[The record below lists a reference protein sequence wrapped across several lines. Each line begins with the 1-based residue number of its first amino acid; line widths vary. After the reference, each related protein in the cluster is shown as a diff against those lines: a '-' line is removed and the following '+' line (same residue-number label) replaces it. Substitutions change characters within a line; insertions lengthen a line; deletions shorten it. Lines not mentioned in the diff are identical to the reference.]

1 MLFIKE
7 NIIPLPVSP
16 PRLEIQ
22 DNSLICRIKKS
33 GELNMVWIN
42 IVELFNSV
50 YTSYTEIGN
59 TCRQYTV
66 YDMCGKM
73 ILQMNFKDD
82 IFWN

>member
-1 MLFIKE
+1 MKE
-7 NIIPLPVSP
+7 NIFALPVSP
-16 PRLEIQ
+16 PPPGLEIQ

-33 GELNMVWIN
+33 GKLNMVWIN

-66 YDMCGKM
+66 HSTQYTVHST
-73 ILQMNFKDD
+73 QYTVQTVHSTQ
-82 IFWN
+82 